1 MLGEGRFYNSILIQ
15 QNFISGQRVSCS
27 WQDLQMFLEESS
39 LSNGSSGP
47 LKFCGRIL
55 PLGKALG
62 QEGHYQKKGPHK
74 GELIHV
80 ALG

>member
-1 MLGEGRFYNSILIQ
+1 
-15 QNFISGQRVSCS
+15 
-27 WQDLQMFLEESS
+27 MFMEESS
-39 LSNGSSGP
+39 LLHGSSGP

-55 PLGKALG
+55 PLGEAVG

-80 ALG
+80 GVG

>member
-1 MLGEGRFYNSILIQ
+1 VL
-15 QNFISGQRVSCS
+15 
-27 WQDLQMFLEESS
+27 LEESS
-39 LSNGSSGP
+39 LLHGSSGP

-74 GELIHV
+74 GELKHV
-80 ALG
+80 GVG